1 MARIISA
8 FKQFGD
14 DALNPLIDG
23 HLRFLESGTN
33 NTDKTTFKDVN
44 LTIPNENPVRLD
56 GAGRCPNVFGTGVY
70 KAISFADDGLGN
82 PGQQIEQFDPIGGV
96 ATAGQFA
103 DWVASVIYNETDIV
117 RGSDLNFYQ
126 SKENNNQGNDPV
138 TDGEVNWEKID
149 IDSTVRVDTTG
160 FDLDWSDVE
169 ILKFTA
175 VADFTITF
183 SNIPTA
189 GVVLV
194 EIQGGGDFTATY
206 PSAVVFDDGVEPTL
220 ASGTNTTVVQFYT
233 SDAGTKIF
241 TKSLYEVIA

>member
-1 MARIISA
+1 MARIIEA
-8 FKQFGD
+8 FKQFFDG
-14 DALNPLIDG
+14 AGNPLING
-23 HLRFLESGTN
+23 KIRFVESGTN
-33 NTDKTTFKDVN
+33 NTDKTTFKDVG
-44 LTIPNENPVRLD
+44 LTIANTNPVLLD
-56 GAGRCPNVFGTGVY
+56 GEGKPEFDIFGTGVY
-70 KAISFADDGLGN
+70 KGILFTSDDV
-82 PGQQIEQFDPIGGV
+82 QVEQHDPIGGISD
-96 ATAGQFA
+96 AGQFS
-103 DWVASVIYNETDIV
+103 DWVSEVIYDETDIV

-126 SKENNNQGNDPV
+126 SKDNNNQGNDPV
-138 TDGEVNWEKID
+138 TDAEVNWEQID

-206 PSAVVFDDGVEPTL
+206 PSAVVFDDGIEPLL
-220 ASGTNTTVVQFYT
+220 ATGTNTTVVQFYT